1 MIIMP
6 EEPTWVFLTEVFNE
20 VEADIIS
27 GFLESEEIPV
37 KKEYTGP
44 FPGLKVIFGQESGF
58 SLMVPEEHLKRA
70 QKLLEEEQ
78 DA

>member
-1 MIIMP
+1 MP
-6 EEPTWVFLTEVFNE
+6 ENLEWVFLTEVFNE
-20 VEADIIS
+20 VEADIVI

-58 SLMVPEEHLKRA
+58 SIMVPADYLQRA
-70 QKLLEEEQ
+70 KKLLEEEK
-78 DA
+78 DE

>member
-1 MIIMP
+1 MIKML
-6 EEPTWVFLTEVFNE
+6 EEPEWVFLTEVFNE
-20 VEADIIS
+20 VEADIVI

-58 SLMVPEEHLKRA
+58 SIMVPADYLQRA
-70 QKLLEEEQ
+70 KKLLEEEK
-78 DA
+78 DE